1 MRKKGIILLA
11 AFAVLAVIGTIA
23 WAILSVPEAPR
34 GDEPVHVMR
43 YEGNSLSVE
52 KDGRTIWKMTAES
65 LAANADN
72 NTAEATNIDGTFYQP
87 DGRELNLKAPHA
99 VYRMDTK
106 DLSMDGG
113 IKVQTTDGI
122 ELTSRELAWSDAKS
136 TLTAIGDA
144 KLTKEVDAVLV
155 TAESIESSDGFQKLA
170 ARGKDGK
177 KAHIQKG
184 SAAK

>member
-122 ELTSRELAWSDAKS
+122 ELTSRELAWSDAK
-136 TLTAIGDA
+136 
-144 KLTKEVDAVLV
+144 LTKEADAVLV